1 MHIMD
6 HRLIF
11 DIGMNNGDDTAYY
24 LHRGYRV
31 VAVEADPTLVKTC
44 EFRFSSEISTGALT
58 IVNKAISTQH
68 GEADFWICD
77 QLSEWNSFDKESATR
92 NGYTARHVRVP
103 TIPLGTLF
111 SEYGVPY
118 FLKVDIEGYDPVAIR
133 EIDPTNAP
141 PFVSMEIGSAEDFL
155 LLQSKGYTRFKC
167 VQQGCFQE
175 VISPTLSLPSAF
187 SAFLVQAKSSTLANR
202 LRQIYRRLRPAKPNP
217 LTDEDWSFA
226 PGSSGP
232 FGDDAPGE
240 WRTMEEAL
248 HAWLSQKLG
257 HKLGYRKNSIELSL
271 WFDVHAAR

>member
-1 MHIMD
+1 MES
-6 HRLIF
+6 RLIF

-31 VAVEADPTLVKTC
+31 VAVEADPTLAKAC
-44 EFRFSSEISTGALT
+44 ELRFHAEISKGFLN
-58 IVNKAISTQH
+58 IVNKAISSEF

-92 NGYTARHVRVP
+92 NGYTARSVRVP
-103 TIPLGTLF
+103 TLPLSALF
-111 SEYGVPY
+111 AEYGVPY

-141 PFVSMEIGSAEDFL
+141 QFVSMEIGSAEDFM

-167 VQQGCFQE
+167 VQQGCFKE
-175 VISPTLSLPSAF
+175 VTSPNLSLKSAL
-187 SAFLVQAKSSTLANR
+187 SALVVRAKSSSLANR
-202 LRQIYRRLRPAKPNP
+202 LRQSYRNLNPAKPNP
-217 LTDEDWSFA
+217 MTHGAWEFA

-232 FGDDAPGE
+232 FGDEAPGE
-240 WRTMEEAL
+240 WRTLDEAL

-257 HKLGYRKNSIELSL
+257 HKLGYRENSIELSD
-271 WFDVHAAR
+271 WFDVHATR